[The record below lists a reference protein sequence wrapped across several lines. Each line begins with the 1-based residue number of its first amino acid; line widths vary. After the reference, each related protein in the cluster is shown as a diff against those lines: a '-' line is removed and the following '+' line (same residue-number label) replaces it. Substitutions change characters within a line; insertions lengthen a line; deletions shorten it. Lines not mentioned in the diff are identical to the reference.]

1 MKSAHWFSWSS
12 ALSAATVLLVGS
24 ACSSGG
30 EHGTIVTTS
39 PPDATNDDATAP
51 GDTAPTDGEAAIETT
66 VAPPDATTA
75 DTNADASDVETTAPA
90 PELTVH
96 IVGATA
102 PFAHDD
108 LLAGQTAMKPAGGI
122 RSLSLLASPDDPAPA
137 VVFAY
142 GEETVEASYA
152 DQADTVVG
160 KVGVAAIP
168 SGHYKLAR
176 LVQAYSR
183 FEVAATLHDGLAANA
198 GTLACLAVMGD
209 ETLVDGQLRDAGYY
223 HATFAAPNQT
233 PTSFEGTTFPIPA
246 VSTTAGAVG
255 VVEDGQWVVYFPID
269 LVWDAAVTSDLTL
282 TITVNMHESFRWTD
296 LLIPGYLPNVFDLT
310 PLLYEP
316 VIRFGGNTFE
326 AKVQ

>member
-1 MKSAHWFSWSS
+1 MSAT
-12 ALSAATVLLVGS
+12 TVLLIVG
-24 ACSSGG
+24 ACTTGG
-30 EHGTIVTTS
+30 EHAATTVGTSAADVAA
-39 PPDATNDDATAP
+39 DAADDVATAP
-51 GDTAPTDGEAAIETT
+51 GDSDRTDGEAAIETS
-66 VAPPDATTA
+66 VAPTDATGADTTA
-75 DTNADASDVETTAPA
+75 DALDVETTEHP

-96 IVGATA
+96 IVGVTA

-108 LLAGQTAMKPAGGI
+108 LLAGQTATKPAGGI

-183 FEVAATLHDGLAANA
+183 FEVAATLHEGLAANA
-198 GTLACLAVMGD
+198 GTLSCLAVMGD
-209 ETLVDGQLRDAGYY
+209 DTLVDGHVRDAGYY

-246 VSTTAGAVG
+246 LSTTAGAVG

-269 LVWDAAVTSDLTL
+269 LVWDAGVTSDLTL

-296 LLIPGYLPNVFDLT
+296 LLIPGYLPQVFDLT
-310 PLLYEP
+310 ALSYEP
-316 VIRFGGNTFE
+316 VIRFGGNAFE